1 MDRSITLTYLNYL
14 STNMNK
20 QIVSNLNQYLYN
32 FALTSGVIGVI
43 MYILITLGLVVGYF
57 ANIIKL
63 AFMVVTVDFFSHG
76 FLFIFRIFGIL
87 FAPLGAV
94 LGWF

>member
-1 MDRSITLTYLNYL
+1 
-14 STNMNK
+14 MNK